1 MSEVSSLDHA
11 ADTPEPASPAQQ
23 DALAALLASDPPQA
37 LQQAQ
42 AAAWGITTPADQT
55 ETGALLLLGRAQQ
68 ANALLSEARATL
80 LTTTSAAQTL
90 RLPGLEAQAR
100 THLGK
105 VLLDLGELTEA
116 ANTLERALALTADTP
131 PPLSVR
137 AAALN
142 HLAVVR
148 HQQGQVSDALTLLHR
163 SLELRER
170 EGNVT
175 GQVQCLTNIGSIQ
188 MWFGQYRE
196 AIQTLT
202 AAYQLYQTCP
212 ADLKLETPILH
223 NLAHVHNA
231 NGDNAL
237 AIDLMRTAH
246 ASAVASGD
254 PGMQAMASL
263 NLGMFLLEDG
273 DLEQARESL
282 RWALDL
288 SRSTGHQ
295 VIEMHAL
302 DSLGTLYLQVNAL
315 DAAQDVI
322 QAALQLAVTT
332 GAKQAELEARLQLG
346 KLHLRHGRLAAARQ
360 ELDQSLQQ
368 AREVQSLKEE
378 GAVHEVLSDLHQRA
392 GQVDLALEHSQA
404 TLRIERELFNAER
417 DRLTRNLSLQ
427 FEVTR
432 ARHDVELYKV
442 RTDVEREGREAA
454 ERLVQERTTE
464 LAQAQQEVVT
474 RLAMAAEYRDDT
486 TGDHTRRVGRAAT
499 LIALALGWSRRQ
511 AGLLGVAAR
520 LHDVGKIGIPDRV
533 LLKAGTLTA
542 VEYAQMQRH
551 TVIGARILSGG
562 QSELLRMA
570 EEIACT
576 HHERWD
582 GAGYPVGLRAE
593 QIPLVGRIVA
603 VADVFDAL
611 TQPRPYKAAWTTAQ
625 AAEELRRQKG
635 RQFDP
640 AVVDAAL
647 PILTQPDGL
656 AVDGEDEQAALTQED
671 TTQVLTVFEQL
682 LTERT
687 QELEQARQA
696 ATLAAQQLAA
706 LALTDSLTGLGNR
719 RAFEADVE
727 QMLEQARRNG
737 QPLTVVYLDIDG
749 MKAVNDSGGHAQGDL
764 YLQACAAALRTH
776 FGQLARPY
784 RIGGDEFVVLA
795 AGQPGSDALQG
806 ALDRVHQELR
816 QAQFPTASVSLG
828 SAVYPHDAETV
839 SDLVRISDQ
848 RMYGVKLARR
858 GI

>member
-1 MSEVSSLDHA
+1 MSEVSPIDHSA
-11 ADTPEPASPAQQ
+11 VTPEPAILAQQ
-23 DALAALLASDPPQA
+23 EILAALLASDPSQA

-42 AAAWGITTPADQT
+42 AAAWGITTPADQI

-68 ANALLSEARATL
+68 ANALLPEARATL

-90 RLPGLEAQAR
+90 RLPDLEAQAR

-105 VLLDLGELTEA
+105 VLVELGELTEA
-116 ANTLERALALTADTP
+116 AETLEQALALTAQTLSA
-131 PPLSVR
+131 LSVR

-148 HQQGQVSDALTLLHR
+148 HQQGQVSEALSLLHR
-163 SLELRER
+163 ALDLREQ

-188 MWFGQYRE
+188 MWLGQYRE

-231 NGDNAL
+231 NGDNRL
-237 AIDLMRTAH
+237 AVDLMRTAH
-246 ASAVASGD
+246 ASALASGN

-263 NLGMFLLEDG
+263 NLGLFLLEDG
-273 DLEQARESL
+273 DPEQARESL
-282 RWALDL
+282 HWALEL

-315 DAAQDVI
+315 DAAQDAI
-322 QAALQLAVTT
+322 QAALHLAVTS

-346 KLHLRHGRLAAARQ
+346 KLLLRQGHLAAARQ
-360 ELDQSLQQ
+360 ELDCSLQQ

-392 GQVDLALEHSQA
+392 GQAELALEHNRA

-454 ERLVQERTTE
+454 ERLVQARTTE
-464 LAQAQQEVVT
+464 LAQAQHEIVT

-486 TGDHTRRVGRAAT
+486 TGEHTRRVGRAAA
-499 LIALALGWSRRQ
+499 LIALALGWSPQQ

-533 LLKAGTLTA
+533 LLKAGKLTA
-542 VEYAQMQRH
+542 GEYAQMQRH
-551 TVIGARILSGG
+551 TIIGARILSGG
-562 QSELLRMA
+562 QSELLQMA
-570 EEIACT
+570 EAIACT

-582 GAGYPVGLRAE
+582 GAGYPAGLAAQ

-647 PILTQPDGL
+647 PVLTQPDVL
-656 AVDGEDEQAALTQED
+656 AMDSEDELAALTQED
-671 TTQVLTVFEQL
+671 ATQVLTMFEQL
-682 LTERT
+682 LMERT
-687 QELEQARQA
+687 QELDQAQQA
-696 ATLAAQQLAA
+696 AT
-706 LALTDSLTGLGNR
+706 
-719 RAFEADVE
+719 
-727 QMLEQARRNG
+727 
-737 QPLTVVYLDIDG
+737 
-749 MKAVNDSGGHAQGDL
+749 
-764 YLQACAAALRTH
+764 
-776 FGQLARPY
+776 RP
-784 RIGGDEFVVLA
+784 R
-795 AGQPGSDALQG
+795 S
-806 ALDRVHQELR
+806 R
-816 QAQFPTASVSLG
+816 
-828 SAVYPHDAETV
+828 
-839 SDLVRISDQ
+839 
-848 RMYGVKLARR
+848 
-858 GI
+858 